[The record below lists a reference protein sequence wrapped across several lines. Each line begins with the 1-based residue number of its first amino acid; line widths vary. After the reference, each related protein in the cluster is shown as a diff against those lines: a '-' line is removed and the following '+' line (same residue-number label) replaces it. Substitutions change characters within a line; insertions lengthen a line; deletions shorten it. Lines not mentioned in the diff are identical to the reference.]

1 MRSHLATVTLKTG
14 ETMQIERVT
23 APDDERKGQIRP
35 FLQHKGSYWGAH
47 IAAALDGDCGAL
59 ETHFY
64 IGLIGDEMAGNVMTV
79 ESGGVGLFGHVNT
92 LEKHRRKGVC
102 SQIMQ
107 YQMEDFRARNGR
119 VLLLGT
125 GYQSAAYHIYASYG
139 FADWESPETQG
150 CMRYDN
156 PAEPDFEA
164 RFFAPAPVKAVRAE
178 WRHWALVAL
187 LAHIPFPEVRLRSV
201 LMNVWGVALL
211 EGGYCKFMA
220 ETLKDPAASGYV
232 LESETG
238 AVVAFATC
246 VPDSRWRGQVNLLDV
261 FYHPN
266 CKRLDLIALL
276 EAVPRRDKPTHC
288 YVDPRDHEKVA
299 ALEQVGFRRAAVIP
313 RLFMQSGAYRDGWLF
328 LR

>member
-1 MRSHLATVTLKTG
+1 MRSLLATVTLKTG
-14 ETMQIERVT
+14 EEMQIEHVL
-23 APDDERKGQIRP
+23 APDSERKEQIRP

-47 IAAALDGDCGAL
+47 IAAALEGECDEL

-64 IGLIGDEMAGNVMTV
+64 IGLIGDEMAGNIMTV
-79 ESGGVGLFGHVNT
+79 ESKGAGIFGHVNT
-92 LEKHRRKGVC
+92 LEAHRRKGVC
-102 SQIMQ
+102 SHIMQ

-125 GYQSAAYHIYASYG
+125 GYQSAAYHIYESYG
-139 FADWESPETQG
+139 FTDWAGAESRG

-156 PAEPDFEA
+156 PVEPGFES
-164 RFFAPAPVKAVRAE
+164 RFFAHTSTKVVSAE

-187 LAHIPFPEVRLRSV
+187 LAHIPFPDVRLRSV
-201 LMNVWGVALL
+201 LMSVWGVALL

-220 ETLKDPAASGYV
+220 ETAKDPAASAFA

-246 VPDSRWRGQVNLLDV
+246 VPDNRWRGEVNLLDIV
-261 FYHPN
+261 YHPN
-266 CKRLDLIALL
+266 YTRLDLIPLL
-276 EAVPRRDKPTHC
+276 DAVPCHDKPTHC
-288 YVDPRDHEKVA
+288 YADPRDREKIA

-313 RLFMQSGAYRDGWLF
+313 RLFTQNDVYRDGWLF